1 MSGVKDTYVTM
12 TARER
17 DRLLQQAAN
26 ANSLSVTN
34 ATLNRIN
41 NDLTNSLNA
50 ANRRITTLNSNLTNM
65 NNNLAAV
72 KASADANAEA
82 LHQAL
87 TNAIKDSNDR
97 LAAQAAQH
105 KQDLDRMEEGFT
117 AALDDTREEIAN
129 AMAANNRRIEDVI
142 ATNNAALRSEIEAVS
157 DQVVAVAAIV
167 ETATADNNT
176 LLEMA
181 RQYQAAAEALNND
194 SRNYRCELLL
204 PGGFKEVEDAE
215 TTASNDIA
223 TAEKMPGNAS
233 VARNNARIAYERA
246 IRFHEEIIRAEQA
259 WTLAD
264 QAARQAVAA
273 SREQIDASR
282 VVTTSAGGRSVETD
296 VECWSNGGITA
307 LTQRADALSGL
318 LDPETNTLDD
328 LQGIQAA
335 AEQLSAD
342 TQSTVVFAM
351 ESTISSQRRPDSSAR
366 LGRMIK
372 ERTGLRLVSHS
383 YDGEDQRAAHR
394 THLKNPI
401 TGMELVIIQTP
412 EVQADGSIANHLES
426 HVLDYGT
433 NNQED
438 AGNAIAAALEI
449 LGGNCKER
457 PGYETRTSDLVSLDS
472 LQDLQTR
479 TATTAATAPGAAGG
493 VAKPTAVAAAK

>member
-12 TARER
+12 TTRER

-26 ANSLSVTN
+26 ANSLSMTN

-41 NDLTNSLNA
+41 NDLTNSLNN
-50 ANRRITTLNSNLTNM
+50 ANRSINTLRTNLSNM
-65 NNNLAAV
+65 SNNVAAI

-82 LHQAL
+82 LRRAL
-87 TNAIKDSNDR
+87 ADAIADSNAR
-97 LAAQAAQH
+97 LAEQADKH
-105 KQDLDRMEEGFT
+105 KQDLDSMAESFT
-117 AALDDTREEIAN
+117 AALDDTRVEIAN
-129 AMAANNRRIEDVI
+129 AMAANNRRIENVI
-142 ATNNAALRSEIEAVS
+142 ASNNAALRSEINAVNTH
-157 DQVVAVAAIV
+157 VVAVAAV
-167 ETATADNNT
+167 VAATTTDNNT
-176 LLEMA
+176 HLEMA

-204 PGGFKEVEDAE
+204 PGSFKEVEDAE

-223 TAEKMPGNAS
+223 TAEKMPSNAA

-246 IRFHEEIIRAEQA
+246 IRFHEEIIRAEQV

-307 LTQRADALSGL
+307 LTQRADALTGL
-318 LDPETNTLDD
+318 LDPQTNTLED
-328 LQGIQAA
+328 LQGIQSA

-351 ESTISSQRRPDSSAR
+351 ESTISSQKRPDSSAR

-383 YDGEDQRAAHR
+383 YDGEDRRAAHR

-401 TGMELVIIQTP
+401 TGMELVIVQTP

-426 HVLDYGT
+426 HVLDFGT
-433 NNQED
+433 NNQDD
-438 AGNAIAAALEI
+438 AGNAIAAAMEI
-449 LGGNCKER
+449 LGGDFCER
-457 PGYETRTSDLVSLDS
+457 PGYATRTSDLVSLDS
-472 LQDLQTR
+472 LQDFQTQ
-479 TATTAATAPGAAGG
+479 TATTVATAPGAAGSA
-493 VAKPTAVAAAK
+493 AKPAAVAAVK